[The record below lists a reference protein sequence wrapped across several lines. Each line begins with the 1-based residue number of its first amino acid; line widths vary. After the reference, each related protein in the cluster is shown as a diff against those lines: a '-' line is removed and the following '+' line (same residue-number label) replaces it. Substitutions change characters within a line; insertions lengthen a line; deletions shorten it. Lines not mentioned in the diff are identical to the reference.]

1 MYKIAYVILH
11 YITYEVTRD
20 CIDSIIN
27 TGSSDSTGIS
37 HDIIVV
43 DNASCN
49 DSLKNLNEHYEK
61 YSNIHFIKA
70 DTNLGF
76 AKGNNLGYDYAINTL
91 HADFVIFANND
102 TLFVQPG
109 FNDMLISSYEDC
121 IRSGRTVGVIGPDIL
136 NTGDFHQN
144 PYRDHII
151 TLKEVRSWI
160 FHRRL
165 WYIFLVADK
174 YLKLSKHISFFKD
187 FYEHKMKKSHD
198 CTKYTLQSE
207 NIVLHGS
214 CLIVTPQ
221 FISGFRDY
229 AFFPETF
236 MYCEEDILAYL
247 CAKAGF
253 NTLYLPE
260 LHIVHCDS
268 ISTTHINANAAA
280 KERFLT
286 KNMLRSLKI
295 LKKLIMSHD

>member
-11 YITYEVTRD
+11 YVTYKVTRD

-27 TGSSDSTGIS
+27 TGSSTSSGICY
-37 HDIIVV
+37 DIIVV

-49 DSLKNLNEHYEK
+49 NSLSFLNEHYKK

-70 DTNLGF
+70 DSNLGF
-76 AKGNNLGYDYAINTL
+76 AKGNNLGYDYAVNNL
-91 HADFVIFANND
+91 HADFIIFANND
-102 TLFVQPG
+102 TLFVQPE
-109 FNDMLISSYEDC
+109 FNTLLVSAYEDC
-121 IRSGRTVGVIGPDIL
+121 IRSGKTVGVMGPDIL
-136 NTGDFHQN
+136 NTGGFHQN

-174 YLKLSKHISFFKD
+174 YLMLSRYIGFFQH
-187 FYEHKMKKSHD
+187 FYTRKMQKSHD
-198 CTKYTLQSE
+198 CTNYTLQSE

-214 CLIVTPQ
+214 CLIITPQ
-221 FISGFRDY
+221 FTSVFRDY

-236 MYCEEDILAYL
+236 MYCEEDILAYM
-247 CAKAGF
+247 CAKAGI

-268 ISTTHINANAAA
+268 ISTTCINTDAAA

-286 KNMLRSLKI
+286 KNMLRSLKV
-295 LKKLIMSHD
+295 LEKLIMSHD